1 MDSINKPTLLI
12 TDSYNFL
19 YNQVK
24 RRAQTEKLVGKNE
37 IKNDKLRSSK
47 NDIKNDILYDVFK
60 GKKISLLDVKM
71 H

>member
-37 IKNDKLRSSK
+37 IKNDKLRGSK
-47 NDIKNDILYDVFK
+47 NDIKNGILYEFK
-60 GKKISLLDVKM
+60 GKKKFITGC
-71 H
+71 